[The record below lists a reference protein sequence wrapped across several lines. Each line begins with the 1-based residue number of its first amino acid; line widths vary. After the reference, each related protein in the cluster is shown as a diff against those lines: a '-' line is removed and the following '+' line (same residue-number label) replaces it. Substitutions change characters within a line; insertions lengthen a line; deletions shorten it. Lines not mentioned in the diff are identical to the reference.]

1 MKLPKEN
8 IGENLYDFRLGE
20 DFSERTQ
27 KIKKY

>member
-1 MKLPKEN
+1 MKLPKES

-27 KIKKY
+27 KSKKY